1 MRYDYIVVGAGIAGI
16 TFAENIAN
24 RLNKKVLLIEKRNHI
39 GGNCYDE
46 YNEDGILI
54 HKYGP
59 HIFHTN
65 NKKVWNH
72 LSQFTE
78 WNIYYHKVL
87 GSIDGK
93 FVPIPFN
100 LNTLHELLPRS
111 LADRIE
117 NHLIQEF
124 GFGNKVPILK
134 LRQSTNKDLKF
145 LADFIY
151 EKVFL
156 NYTIKQWD
164 MKPEELDSEVTSRV
178 PVYISR
184 DNRYFQDNYQGLPK
198 YGYTKMFEK
207 MIDNKN
213 IHIMLNTDYKEIINE
228 INYEKMIYTGP
239 IDYFFDYK
247 YGKLPYR
254 SLDFKFETYQLAQYQ
269 PVGTINYPNDYDFTR
284 ITEFKHMT
292 EQKSEFTTIVKEYP
306 KSYNSED
313 DIPYYP
319 IPKKENIE
327 IYNKYKNEAEKEKN
341 VIFVG
346 RLAEYKYYN
355 MDAVIERILILFE
368 ERIFH
373 G

>member
-1 MRYDYIVVGAGIAGI
+1 MRYDYVVVGAGIAGI
-16 TFAENIAN
+16 TFAENISSE
-24 RLNKKVLLIEKRNHI
+24 LNEKVLIIEKRNHI

-46 YNEDGILI
+46 YNENGILI

-65 NKKVWNH
+65 NKRVWDY

-100 LNTLHELLPRS
+100 LNTLHELLPES
-111 LADRIE
+111 LANRLE
-117 NHLIQEF
+117 NQLIQKF
-124 GFGNKVPILK
+124 GYGCKIPILK
-134 LRQSTNKDLKF
+134 LKQSSDKDLKF

-156 NYTIKQWD
+156 NYTTKQWG
-164 MKPEELDSEVTSRV
+164 MKPEELDPEVTGRV

-184 DNRYFQDNYQGLPK
+184 DNRYFQDKYQGLPK

-207 MIDNKN
+207 MLNNKN
-213 IHIMLNTDYKEIINE
+213 IHIILNTDYKEIINKIE
-228 INYEKMIYTGP
+228 YDRLIYTGP

-254 SLDFKFETYQLAQYQ
+254 SLDFKFETYQLDQYQ
-269 PVGTINYPNDYDFTR
+269 HVEHKYPNDYDFTR
-284 ITEFKHMT
+284 ITEYKHMT
-292 EQKSEFTTIVKEYP
+292 GQKHEFTTIVKEYP
-306 KSYNSED
+306 KDYKLEN

-319 IPKKENIE
+319 IPQKENIV
-327 IYNKYKNEAEKEKN
+327 IYSKYKNEAEEQKN
-341 VIFVG
+341 VIFIG
-346 RLAEYKYYN
+346 RLAEYRYYN
-355 MDAVIERILILFE
+355 MDAVVEKVLFFLRGE
-368 ERIFH
+368 KY
-373 G
+373 GN